1 MEGLP
6 FQRLQLST
14 LAISWMFL
22 RLLLYFVK
30 MMDFYLFQYEMHS
43 STGTKNLKNQDT
55 IHDVSSGS
63 HFVGDSLVSDTI
75 NKKLLGGCQ
84 SSPTG

>member
-30 MMDFYLFQYEMHS
+30 MVDFYLFQYEMQS
-43 STGTKNLKNQDT
+43 STGTKNQDT
-55 IHDVSSGS
+55 ILDVTSGS
-63 HFVGDSLVSDTI
+63 HLLVI
-75 NKKLLGGCQ
+75 IGF
-84 SSPTG
+84 